1 MRNRLGVVLGIVAAA
16 LFMVLAAGSA
26 TAQPGADSDTRSDDA
41 RIVTIRGCVEGTLL
55 TVTDL
60 PAPQA
65 PGLVTTV
72 GDRFQVVGDREL
84 LDELRHYSGFEVDLI
99 GVLRD
104 EPGQTRRAAPGGR
117 IGGTRVW
124 IGTSS
129 SAAPRRPFSESGDAG
144 EPAEV
149 EMRAVIPVNAICPI

>member
-1 MRNRLGVVLGIVAAA
+1 MRNRLSVVLGIVAAA
-16 LFMVLAAGSA
+16 LCMVIAAGSA

-104 EPGQTRRAAPGGR
+104 ELGQTRQRAERHDGGGSETRAARLVHAVDRGQRKASVQGR
-117 IGGTRVW
+117 ALHSTRLN
-124 IGTSS
+124 
-129 SAAPRRPFSESGDAG
+129 R
-144 EPAEV
+144 
-149 EMRAVIPVNAICPI
+149 